1 LWHSPLRAQ
10 REHQARHRLLQLWL
24 TLRRYMMWNRETR
37 RQVIDGKEHGQQGKG
52 SAAGGNAK

>member
-1 LWHSPLRAQ
+1 
-10 REHQARHRLLQLWL
+10 
-24 TLRRYMMWNRETR
+24 MMWNRETR